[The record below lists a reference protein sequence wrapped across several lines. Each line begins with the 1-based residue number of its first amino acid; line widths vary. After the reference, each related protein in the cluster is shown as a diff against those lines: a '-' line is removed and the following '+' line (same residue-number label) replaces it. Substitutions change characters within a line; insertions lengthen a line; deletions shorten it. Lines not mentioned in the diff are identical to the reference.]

1 MLYFYG
7 NCSGTNVNDIF
18 VYDNLSAERN
28 FYDSEVDLPWN
39 SIKGSSV
46 GFLYDRRVICKS
58 LEKKGYFMCGGGGGV
73 EYSQTV
79 IINLQFK
86 LETCSSVR
94 GGAVY
99 NKCIEKV
106 TPYIREE
113 KINRLLN

>member
-1 MLYFYG
+1 MVYFYG
-7 NCSGTNVNDIF
+7 KCSGTNVNDIF

-39 SIKGSSV
+39 SIKGGSV
-46 GFLYDRRVICKS
+46 GLLYGRRVICES
-58 LEKKGYFMCGGGGGV
+58 LEEKGYFMCSIDGV

-86 LETCSSVR
+86 SSVR
-94 GGAVY
+94 GGAIY
-99 NKCIEKV
+99 DKCIEKV